1 MFSILILLLY
11 AVAANAGAHIVRR
24 ADVNGDTVP
33 GKWIVQLA
41 QNAVLDNGLIQEL
54 NTSYGI
60 KVDTKSSFDLGMKG
74 DITRYQDPMLTVR
87 RSAERLHCQGKRYH
101 DKTLISAWQLGHHPA
116 SHGHEHCRDITT
128 TYSRSDEWYMGTKS
142 YIAAAMDVH

>member
-60 KVDTKSSFDLGMKG
+60 KVDTKSSFDLG
-74 DITRYQDPMLTVR
+74 T
-87 RSAERLHCQGKRYH
+87 
-101 DKTLISAWQLGHHPA
+101 
-116 SHGHEHCRDITT
+116 
-128 TYSRSDEWYMGTKS
+128 
-142 YIAAAMDVH
+142 